1 MITHIQIRPF
11 TLCNQIGSP
20 LWLNLIPGQPIF
32 ATSVDY
38 GFDCDEEELG
48 RELHASIPANVAD
61 PSIPLIS
68 AEEFD
73 SLYKWFIS

>member
-1 MITHIQIRPF
+1 MITHIQLRPF
-11 TLCNQIGSP
+11 ILCNQISSP
-20 LWLNLIPGQPIF
+20 LSLNLIPGQPIF
-32 ATSVDY
+32 ATSLDY

-48 RELHASIPANVAD
+48 RELYASIPASVAE